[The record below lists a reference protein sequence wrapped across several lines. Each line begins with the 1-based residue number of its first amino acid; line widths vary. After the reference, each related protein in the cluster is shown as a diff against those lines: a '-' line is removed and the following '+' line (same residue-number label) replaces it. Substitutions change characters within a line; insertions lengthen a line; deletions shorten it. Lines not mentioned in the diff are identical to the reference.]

1 MEIKIENPG
10 PIHSLAY
17 TQALIAD
24 CSGGG
29 GGRGGGNG
37 RSTSARI
44 RPIPT
49 TPRCLRGEQR

>member
-44 RPIPT
+44 
-49 TPRCLRGEQR
+49 